1 MNEAHNREQI
11 LTMIKEKR
19 KPNMQVAR
27 RKKEKLKNKAE
38 FLHYTLKKHSI
49 NFS

>member
-1 MNEAHNREQI
+1 MNEARNREQT

-19 KPNMQVAR
+19 KPNMQVNR
-27 RKKEKLKNKAE
+27 RKKILKNKAE
-38 FLHYTLKKHSI
+38 FLQKKKKKHSI

>member
-1 MNEAHNREQI
+1 MNEAHNREQT

-19 KPNMQVAR
+19 KPNMQVTR
-27 RKKEKLKNKAE
+27 RKKILKNKAE